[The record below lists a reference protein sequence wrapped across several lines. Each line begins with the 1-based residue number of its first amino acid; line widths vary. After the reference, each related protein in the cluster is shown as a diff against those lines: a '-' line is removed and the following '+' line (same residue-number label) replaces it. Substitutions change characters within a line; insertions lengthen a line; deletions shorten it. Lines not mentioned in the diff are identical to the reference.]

1 MAKKIRPIGQNILV
15 KPTEAETTTKSGVVI
30 VEKEESKPESGEV
43 IALGNGVKLPDGS
56 ASSFTVKVGDEIR
69 FRKYAGTELEV
80 DEAKYLIMSE
90 ADVLCV
96 IE

>member
-15 KPTEAETTTKSGVVI
+15 KPSEAETTTKSGVVI
-30 VEKEESKPESGEV
+30 VEKEESKPESGKV
-43 IALGNGVKLPDGS
+43 IALGNGVRMPDGTVS
-56 ASSFTVKVGDEIR
+56 AFTVKVGDEVK

-80 DEAKYLIMSE
+80 DDENYLIMSE